1 MPMRSPSTQTLS
13 GRGMMG
19 KWLRPGEQPRL
30 QEMLDDPIVRLVMR
44 RDGVARDQVEQL
56 VRSLVSRED
65 WRDAE
70 TEALPPGRSER
81 PDILATS
88 LCAARRRVAADS
100 D

>member
-1 MPMRSPSTQTLS
+1 
-13 GRGMMG
+13 MG

-65 WRDAE
+65 WRDVE
-70 TEALPPGRSER
+70 TEDLPAGEDDR

-88 LCAARRRVAADS
+88 LCATRQRVAADS
-100 D
+100 DCPPAE